1 LKKIGNF
8 VYMKKNIFKYGLT
21 VLFLFSFLST
31 SFAQKFEASV
41 DKTTVQQNE
50 RFQVYF
56 TFDGG
61 DRASLQSYRPPNF
74 KNFSVL
80 SGPNQSSSMSIING
94 NVSSTITYSYIIVA
108 PNVGEFTIDEA
119 SVQLKGTEYK
129 TEPLKVSV
137 VKGSTSAKSQVKQN
151 NNQAMSNDELNENVF
166 IRAIADKYT
175 AAKGEQITV
184 TYKLYT
190 KLNISSPQV
199 SKLPQYKGF
208 WAEELETGNNI
219 QFEVE
224 MYKGVRYRSAT
235 LKKVALFPTK
245 SGQLTVT
252 PFELEVP
259 VVVKRTQR
267 SSDPFDSFFND
278 SFFGRTE
285 TIQFKATS
293 NSVVINVNDLP
304 TVGMPESF
312 AGAVGEFTFEASLDK
327 NKVKANEPITIKLV
341 VSGKGN
347 VELIDLPKIKLP
359 TGFEQYEPKS
369 SNSINNKGSIS
380 GSKSE
385 EYLIVPRVPGIK
397 EIDPIKFSYY
407 NPKLKKYVEQ
417 SSPKFIINVEIADGE
432 FTSSNSGFSKED
444 VKLLSQDIRFIQTS
458 NFNFTVKETGSLI
471 KSWFWGLLIFPLF
484 AMLITIGIKRRQDKI
499 SGNVQLVKSRKAE
512 KKAKLRLK
520 FAQKALTENDLE
532 KYYEEVS
539 KGLLGYLEDKLQ
551 LQKSESSIGNISLLL
566 EKNGVSNE
574 LILQVKDILEKCEFS
589 RFAPQAQ
596 TTEIATNFYN
606 ETIKIIVK
614 IENLVNTKK
623 KK

>member
-1 LKKIGNF
+1 MEKMN
-8 VYMKKNIFKYGLT
+8 YKYSLL
-21 VLFLFSFLST
+21 VLFLFVFLS
-31 SFAQKFEASV
+31 SVFAQKFEVSV

-61 DRASLQSYRPPNF
+61 DRSSLQSFKPPNF

-108 PNVGEFTIDEA
+108 PNIGDFTVESA
-119 SVQLKGTEYK
+119 SVEYKGNEYK
-129 TEPLKVSV
+129 TDELKINVI
-137 VKGSTSAKSQVKQN
+137 KGAAKSTNSQT
-151 NNQAMSNDELNENVF
+151 NNQAMSNDELKENVF
-166 IRAIADKYT
+166 IRAIADKHNVV
-175 AAKGEQITV
+175 KGEQVTV

-190 KLNISSPQV
+190 KLNISSPQI

-208 WAEELETGNNI
+208 WAEALETGNNI

-224 MYKGVRYRSAT
+224 MYDGVRYRSAV

-252 PFELEVP
+252 PFELEIP
-259 VVVKRTQR
+259 VIVKKSQR
-267 SSDPFDSFFND
+267 NNDPFDSFFND

-285 TIQFKATS
+285 TIQFKAVS
-293 NSVVINVNDLP
+293 NDVVINVNDLP
-304 TVGMPESF
+304 TNGMPESF
-312 AGAVGEFTFEASLDK
+312 AGAVGEFSFQATLDK
-327 NKVKANEPITIKLV
+327 NEVKANEPVTLKLEV
-341 VSGKGN
+341 TGKGN
-347 VELIDLPKIKLP
+347 IELIDLPTVKLP
-359 TGFEQYEPKS
+359 PGFEQYDPKS
-369 SNSINNKGSIS
+369 SKNVNTNGVVS
-380 GSKSE
+380 GTKTE

-397 EIDPIKFSYY
+397 EIEPIKFSYFD
-407 NPKLKKYVEQ
+407 PRLKRYIEQ
-417 SSPKFIINVEIADGE
+417 TSPKFIINVGIGDSE
-432 FTSSNSGFSKED
+432 FASSNSGFSKED

-458 NFNFTVKETGSLI
+458 NFELVPKEKGSI
-471 KSWFWGLLIFPLF
+471 VKSWFWGMLIFPLF
-484 AMLITIGIKRRQDKI
+484 MMLITIGIKRRQDKI

-520 FAQKALTENDLE
+520 FAQKALEENNLE

-539 KGLLGYLEDKLQ
+539 KGLFGYLEDKLQ
-551 LQKSESSIGNISLLL
+551 LQKAESSIEKVSSLL
-566 EKNGVSNE
+566 EKNGVNNE
-574 LILQVKDILEKCEFS
+574 LIQHVKDILEKCEFS

-596 TTEIATNFYN
+596 TTEIATNLYN
-606 ETIKIIVK
+606 ETVNIIVE
-614 IENLVNTKK
+614 IENLVNSKK

>member
-1 LKKIGNF
+1 MEKMN
-8 VYMKKNIFKYGLT
+8 YKYSLL
-21 VLFLFSFLST
+21 VLFLFVFLS
-31 SFAQKFEASV
+31 SVFAQKFEVSV

-61 DRASLQSYRPPNF
+61 DRSSLQSFKPPNF

-108 PNVGEFTIDEA
+108 PNIGDFTVESA
-119 SVQLKGTEYK
+119 SVEYKGNEYK
-129 TEPLKVSV
+129 TDELKINVI
-137 VKGSTSAKSQVKQN
+137 KGAAKSTNSQT
-151 NNQAMSNDELNENVF
+151 NNQAMSNDELKENVF
-166 IRAIADKYT
+166 IRAITDKHNVV
-175 AAKGEQITV
+175 KGEQVTV

-190 KLNISSPQV
+190 KLNISSPQI

-208 WAEELETGNNI
+208 WAEALETGNNI

-224 MYKGVRYRSAT
+224 MYDGVRYRSAV

-252 PFELEVP
+252 PFELEIP
-259 VVVKRTQR
+259 VIVKKSQR
-267 SSDPFDSFFND
+267 NNDPFDSFFND

-285 TIQFKATS
+285 TIQFKAVS
-293 NSVVINVNDLP
+293 NDVVINVNDLP
-304 TVGMPESF
+304 TNGMPESF
-312 AGAVGEFTFEASLDK
+312 AGAVGEFSFQATLDK
-327 NKVKANEPITIKLV
+327 NEVKANEPVTLKLEV
-341 VSGKGN
+341 TGKGN
-347 VELIDLPKIKLP
+347 IELIDLPTVKLP
-359 TGFEQYEPKS
+359 PGFEQYDPKS
-369 SNSINNKGSIS
+369 SKNVNTNGVVS
-380 GSKSE
+380 GTKTE

-397 EIDPIKFSYY
+397 EIEPIKFSYFD
-407 NPKLKKYVEQ
+407 PRLKRYIEQ
-417 SSPKFIINVEIADGE
+417 TSPKFIINVGIGDSE
-432 FTSSNSGFSKED
+432 FASSNSGFSKED

-458 NFNFTVKETGSLI
+458 NFELVPKEKGSI
-471 KSWFWGLLIFPLF
+471 VKSWFWGMLIFPLF
-484 AMLITIGIKRRQDKI
+484 MMLITIGIKRRQDKI

-520 FAQKALTENDLE
+520 FAQKALEENNLE

-539 KGLLGYLEDKLQ
+539 KGLFGYLEDKLQ
-551 LQKSESSIGNISLLL
+551 LQKAESSIEKVSSLL
-566 EKNGVSNE
+566 EKNGVNNE
-574 LILQVKDILEKCEFS
+574 LIQHVKDILEKCEFS

-596 TTEIATNFYN
+596 TTEIATNLYN
-606 ETIKIIVK
+606 ETVNIIVE
-614 IENLVNTKK
+614 IENLVNSKK